1 MGSSSRRVLQCR
13 QRVWWCLLQV
23 NTSRKLSHSNNMC
36 MNNTEKQILLS
47 AAVKALDYLT
57 EITERNVVPAAAA
70 IEALS
75 AFNEELPESGKDALQ
90 TLEFLNRHGSPA
102 TVANTG
108 GRYFGFVIGGSQVP
122 ALAVNWLATAWD
134 QNAGLF
140 VTSPVSAVIE
150 SVCERWLTEILPVA
164 RTASVGFVS
173 GVTMASFTALAAAR
187 SSILDN
193 NDWDVERRGLFGA
206 PPIRVVVSEEAHSSI
221 FKALALLGLGMDRV
235 IKVPT
240 DCNGCMRTDCLPEL
254 NSNTI
259 LCLQAGNV
267 NTGGID
273 SGDIII
279 EAKKKG
285 AWVHI
290 DGAFGLWAG
299 ASERKKHLT
308 RNYELADSWSTDGH
322 KWLNVPYDNGIVICR
337 DKEHLRK
344 AMSMD
349 GSYLDQS
356 GVRVPYQYTPEL
368 SRRARAID
376 IWAAM
381 RTLGKSGIDDLVSR
395 SCLYAELFAHRLEEA
410 GFEIL
415 NEVETNQVLVS
426 FGSDEETT
434 EVIKAVQQE
443 GTCWV
448 SGTRWKGRE
457 AMRISVSSWAT
468 RPADVTKSLAAMIQ
482 CARKIVLKA
491 A

>member
-1 MGSSSRRVLQCR
+1 
-13 QRVWWCLLQV
+13 
-23 NTSRKLSHSNNMC
+23 
-36 MNNTEKQILLS
+36 MNNIEKQVLLS

-57 EITERNVVPAAAA
+57 EIKERNVSPTSAS
-70 IEALS
+70 IEALD
-75 AFNEELPESGKDALQ
+75 AFNEELPGSGKDALE
-90 TLEFLNRHGSPA
+90 TLEFLNRNGSPA
-102 TVANTG
+102 TMASTG
-108 GRYFGFVIGGSQVP
+108 GRYFGFVIGGSHVP
-122 ALAVNWLATAWD
+122 ALAANWLSTAWD

-150 SVCERWLTEILPVA
+150 SVCEKWLTEILPVA
-164 RTASVGFVS
+164 PGASVGFVS
-173 GVTMASFTALAAAR
+173 GVTMANFTALAAAR
-187 SSILDN
+187 SAILN
-193 NDWDVERRGLFGA
+193 ANDWDVERRGLFGA

-240 DCNGCMRTDCLPEL
+240 DHNGRIKIDCLPEL

-259 LCLQAGNV
+259 VCIQAGNV

-273 SGDIII
+273 NGQIII

-285 AWVHI
+285 AWVHV

-308 RNYELADSWSTDGH
+308 KHFELADSWATDGH
-322 KWLNVPYDNGIVICR
+322 KWLNVPYDNGIVLCR

-368 SRRARAID
+368 SRRARAVD

-381 RTLGKSGIDDLVSR
+381 RTLGKSGIDDLVTR
-395 SCLYAELFAHRLEEA
+395 SCLYAELFAHRLQEA

-426 FGSDEETT
+426 FGSDEETID
-434 EVIKAVQQE
+434 VIKAIQQE

-448 SGTRWKGRE
+448 SGTNWKGRE
-457 AMRISVSSWAT
+457 AMRISVSSCAT
-468 RPADVTKSLAAMIQ
+468 RPTDITKSVAAMIT
-482 CARKIVLKA
+482 CAKKVILNA

>member
-1 MGSSSRRVLQCR
+1 
-13 QRVWWCLLQV
+13 
-23 NTSRKLSHSNNMC
+23 
-36 MNNTEKQILLS
+36 MNNTDKQILLS

-57 EITERNVVPAAAA
+57 EIRQRNVSPTAPS

-75 AFNEELPESGKDALQ
+75 AFNEELPDSGKDALQ
-90 TLEFLNRHGSPA
+90 TIEFLNRYGSPA
-102 TVANTG
+102 TMASTG
-108 GRYFGFVIGGSQVP
+108 GRYFGFVIGGSHIP
-122 ALAVNWLATAWD
+122 ALAANWLSTAWD
-134 QNAGLF
+134 QNAGLY
-140 VTSPVSAVIE
+140 VTSPVSAILE
-150 SVCERWLTEILPVA
+150 TVCERWLTEILPVP
-164 RTASVGFVS
+164 RGASVGFVS
-173 GVTMASFTALAAAR
+173 GVTMANFTALAAAR
-187 SSILDN
+187 SALLN
-193 NDWDVERRGLFGA
+193 ANDWDVERRGLFGA
-206 PPIRVVVSEEAHSSI
+206 PPIRVVISEEAHSSI

-235 IKVPT
+235 IRIPT
-240 DCNGCMRTDCLPEL
+240 DSNGRMRIECLPEL

-259 LCLQAGNV
+259 LCIQAGNV
-267 NTGGID
+267 NTGGMD
-273 SGDIII
+273 SGEIVV

-299 ASERKKHLT
+299 TSERKRHLT
-308 RNYELADSWSTDGH
+308 KDYELADSWATDGH

-337 DKEHLRK
+337 HQEHLRK

-356 GVRVPYQYTPEL
+356 GVRIPYQYTPEL
-368 SRRARAID
+368 SRRARATD
-376 IWAAM
+376 IWAAI
-381 RTLGKSGIDDLVSR
+381 RTLGKNGIDDLVSR

-426 FGSDEETT
+426 FGSDEETS

-448 SGTRWKGRE
+448 SGTKWKGRE

-468 RPADVTKSLAAMIQ
+468 RPADVTKSVAALIG
-482 CARKIVLKA
+482 CARKVILTA